1 MRKKI
6 IFIMMLFTFI
16 LPFFSYSAGD
26 PMMAYGYQV
35 TIWKYSG
42 TGSPQQ
48 VGKPILIYHPDLF
61 GDITIHK
68 DVEYPTSYS
77 ALMSKNWGM
86 SQIIDR
92 DADSTWA
99 DTNTGTSVD
108 GIFID
113 NLFGNPNNSGSNR
126 VVEDEFGNEFIVH
139 NQYFY
144 SYDHSDL
151 VCALEDKCHTAKSV
165 CVTKSSDPRD
175 SGRTGYQKYII
186 RYSTQYRIVTYKAS
200 DITNLGD
207 YYKTYSDSNLTE
219 SNVVA
224 GYLDNIIK
232 NKYFKDIQAV
242 KQYFGIDI
250 DYSEIDKYYISIE
263 PVQRVLDDIA
273 RLGKTFP
280 LTTITYIKQEE
291 TTWGT
296 SGSNSEFNKVWY
308 ATGEKCG
315 AYECNCRNKKICS
328 TVMAEDKASCLALGS
343 KYEWNNGEC
352 QQCSTKRTCQTCYS
366 GNIYNLDP
374 RYNGIKNIYE
384 IYGRYAD
391 GYSHIQT
398 SRSLGTSEIH
408 LKRAVDYCDN
418 TDNKH
423 CELENDNV
431 TCKKDAN
438 GNIIYQYYI
447 GPSLDKALVGTT
459 SNNYY
464 LLNGSCS
471 NGVTG
476 RKELGIKHYYLQ
488 DLISCKNTCES
499 YISNKSSD
507 EYLKCAENYC
517 DAEVDFNLKGN
528 ARLRKKGCIISCG
541 YTYGKS
547 PTDGSSNGLDRESI
561 NSCSNSSPYNG
572 IEKANVIVKTTSQCS
587 IDNLTGDDLYKTNAI
602 ITTCVGDQITDF
614 DGDDTN
620 DTIFDHRTYINVACK
635 ETSGFGFADLTNKKL
650 VAGEGID
657 YYAKL
662 DGEKECTVYFNLEQW
677 KFDYATI
684 SSKDPDRRKRL
695 LYIYDIY
702 NNALND
708 SYDRTKSP
716 YYDADFLAQND
727 GEVEWSIYEYDKNKV
742 TVLSRV
748 REIVNNVVKISEEY
762 KLIENSEDD
771 SVNATIVGKES
782 ITQIYNMNIQY
793 MPINRYVQISKKEVY
808 YMFDKYCVSNDGKA
822 TVYKAPDNGVCY
834 VSNGEDVIGRNVYY
848 TDLNATRNKDFNDNI
863 KNQGLGHAVMTDVSI
878 GREVKDESI
887 YYEDGESCEYK
898 IDDTALGCTIIITSE
913 EGTEMHGNDIYVKGG
928 VTATLKANEKL
939 GVEDE
944 IENIGLTTGTTA
956 IANGNKEIEIN
967 ISDQKNG
974 VEEIY
979 ITGIVESKKGQSAI
993 CKKKIY
999 IIDPSDSCG
1008 VSCSVTRDNNDRLL
1022 YEIKSTGKQQPKQYL
1037 TALSTNMNFVVV
1049 LPTIGDNR
1057 YLVRLNK
1064 EVGNSDDGKGNII
1077 YDDTIVYGK
1086 VEGTM
1091 VTTGEKC
1098 YNVCWSDV
1106 PELPNCSESINPA
1119 DTGEVKN
1126 YCVKY
1131 WDSDINNYDN
1141 VDECINQ
1148 CSKARMCAENNRD
1161 IAEVTDTCTNNYL
1174 EWGFSSASS
1183 CVNYCYYCPEC
1194 SNDYL
1199 YRTVNNY
1206 NPFPYSSDS
1215 NTLGFNYPTGE
1226 RIIPSNWVGKTEYIK
1241 QDDKD
1246 TSSVT
1251 GVNKNQKQE
1260 YVIELTPSVIKQ
1272 IRQDTESY
1280 NNASA
1285 GNDAYLDYVYMEGVD
1300 TTKRYYSKFI
1310 NETFRS
1316 SFTVIDGEQVR

>member
-1 MRKKI
+1 MKKI
-6 IFIMMLFTFI
+6 IVFIIATLVFI
-16 LPFFSYSAGD
+16 LPFFSYAAGD
-26 PMMAYGYQV
+26 VMTAHGYQI

-42 TGSPQQ
+42 TGTPQQ

-61 GDITIHK
+61 GDITIHE
-68 DVEYPTSYS
+68 VAEIPTSYS

-86 SQIIDR
+86 SQIIDKENDWSQSPVYDSLGNI
-92 DADSTWA
+92 DASGVI
-99 DTNTGTSVD
+99 NGEM
-108 GIFID
+108 FI
-113 NLFGNPNNSGSNR
+113 NPNVGGHDKTY
-126 VVEDEFGNEFIVH
+126 VDEYGNEITLED
-139 NQYFY
+139 QYFY
-144 SYDHSDL
+144 GVVDDGKNCSIVNFDHVS
-151 VCALEDKCHTAKSV
+151 ESV
-165 CVTKSSDPRD
+165 KNNNL
-175 SGRTGYQKYII
+175 SGTVGHIDVVWKYQSKDRKI
-186 RYSTQYRIVTYKAS
+186 TYKAS
-200 DITNLGD
+200 DITNLRD
-207 YYKTYSDSNLTE
+207 YYKIYSDSSLTE

-263 PVQRVLDDIA
+263 PVQRVFDGIA
-273 RLGKTFP
+273 RYTDSYLM
-280 LTTITYIKQEE
+280 TTIIYKKQWSEGKGYWTEKTEWRESETVHPDSMNCLCKKKCISMDGMSQYDCAKEGGTYD
-291 TTWGT
+291 
-296 SGSNSEFNKVWY
+296 S
-308 ATGEKCG
+308 
-315 AYECNCRNKKICS
+315 
-328 TVMAEDKASCLALGS
+328 
-343 KYEWNNGEC
+343 
-352 QQCSTKRTCQTCYS
+352 STKTCKVCTQKKNCACGDSYTTYS
-366 GNIYNLDP
+366 YSLGPLYCGVWH
-374 RYNGIKNIYE
+374 YHY
-384 IYGRYAD
+384 IYGKKAE

-431 TCKKDAN
+431 TCKKDSN

-459 SNNYY
+459 SSNYY
-464 LLNGSCS
+464 LLNGNCS
-471 NGVTG
+471 SGTSG

-499 YISNKSSD
+499 YISDKSSD

-602 ITTCVGDQITDF
+602 ITSCIGDQITDF

-635 ETSGFGFADLTNKKL
+635 ETSNFGFTDLTNKKL

-662 DGEKECTVYFNLEQW
+662 TGEKECTVYFNLEQW

-695 LYIYDIY
+695 LYIYEVY

-708 SYDRTKSP
+708 NYDRTKSS

-727 GEVEWSIYEYDKNKV
+727 GEVEWSIYEYDKSKV
-742 TVLSRV
+742 TILSKV
-748 REIVNNVVKISEEY
+748 REIVNNIVKISDEY
-762 KLIENSEDD
+762 KLVEASEDD

-782 ITQIYNMNIQY
+782 ITQVYSLNIKY
-793 MPINRYVQISKKEVY
+793 MPVNRYIQTSKKEVY
-808 YMFDKYCVSNDGKA
+808 YMFDKYCISSDGKA

-834 VSNGEDVIGRNVYY
+834 ISNGEEVIGRNVYY
-848 TDLNATRNKDFNDNI
+848 TDLNATRNVDFSDSI
-863 KNQGLGHAVMTDVSI
+863 KSQGLGHAVMTDVTI
-878 GREVKDESI
+878 GREVKGESI

-898 IDDTALGCTIIITSE
+898 IDDTSLGCTIIITSE
-913 EGTEMHGNDIYVKGG
+913 DGTEMHGNDIYVNGG
-928 VTATLKANEKL
+928 VTATIKINEKL
-939 GVEDE
+939 GIEDE
-944 IENIGLTTGTTA
+944 VENVGLITGTTA
-956 IANGNKEIEIN
+956 LANGNKEIQVN

-974 VEEIY
+974 IEGID
-979 ITGIVESKKGQSAI
+979 ITGIVESKQGQSAI
-993 CKKKIY
+993 CRKKIY
-999 IIDPSDSCG
+999 IIDPSESCG

-1064 EVGNSDDGKGNII
+1064 EVGNSDDGKGNTI

-1091 VTTGEKC
+1091 ATTGEKC
-1098 YNVCWSDV
+1098 YNICWSDV
-1106 PELPNCSESINPA
+1106 PELPNCTEVTNPA

-1126 YCVKY
+1126 YCIRY
-1131 WDSDINNYDN
+1131 WDSDINNYES

-1148 CSKARMCAENNRD
+1148 CSKARMCTENNRD
-1161 IAEVTDTCTNNYL
+1161 IDEVTQTCTNNYL
-1174 EWGFSSASS
+1174 EWGFNSASS
-1183 CVNYCYYCPEC
+1183 CINYCYYCPEC
-1194 SNDYL
+1194 TNDYL

-1226 RIIPSNWVGKTEYIK
+1226 RIIPSNWVGKTQYIK
-1241 QDDKD
+1241 QDDED

-1260 YVIELTPSVIKQ
+1260 YVIELTPTIIKQ

-1285 GNDAYLDYVYMEGVD
+1285 GNDAYLDYVYMDGVD

-1316 SFTVIDGEQVR
+1316 SFTVINGEQVR

>member
-1 MRKKI
+1 MRKII
-6 IFIMMLFTFI
+6 IFIIMLFTFI
-16 LPFFSYSAGD
+16 LPFFSYAAGD
-26 PMMAYGYQV
+26 PMTSYGYQV

-61 GDITIHK
+61 GDVFVHK
-68 DVEYPTSYS
+68 SVEIPSSYG

-86 SQIIDR
+86 SQIIDK
-92 DADSTWA
+92 DEDSTWA
-99 DTNTGTSVD
+99 DTNTGSSVD

-126 VVEDEFGNEFIVH
+126 VVEDEYGNEYIVN

-144 SYDHSDL
+144 SVDHSDENYQL
-151 VCALEDKCHTAKSV
+151 AQSV
-165 CVTKSSDPRD
+165 CGENNRTAGSS
-175 SGRTGYQKYII
+175 GYAKFII
-186 RYSTQYRIVTYKAS
+186 RYSSKDRKITYKAS
-200 DITNLGD
+200 DITNLND
-207 YYKTYSDSNLTE
+207 YYKIYSDSNLTDY
-219 SNVVA
+219 NVKEKN
-224 GYLDNIIK
+224 YLNDIIK

-250 DYSEIDKYYISIE
+250 NYSEIDKYYVSVE
-263 PVQRVLDDIA
+263 PVQRVLDGIA
-273 RLGKTFP
+273 RYTGSYLMN
-280 LTTITYIKQEE
+280 TITYIKQEQMTW
-291 TTWGT
+291 TTGSWKKSSEPNCGAFT
-296 SGSNSEFNKVWY
+296 CNCYDVVSCSYHSGYTRKSCEAADGQYY
-308 ATGEKCG
+308 ASTKKCKLCSTEEKCR
-315 AYECNCRNKKICS
+315 ACDY
-328 TVMAEDKASCLALGS
+328 TYTLPPQYV
-343 KYEWNNGEC
+343 
-352 QQCSTKRTCQTCYS
+352 
-366 GNIYNLDP
+366 
-374 RYNGIKNIYE
+374 GIKNIYQ
-384 IYGRYAD
+384 IYGRYAE

-398 SRSLGTSEIH
+398 SRSLGSGEVYLT
-408 LKRAVDYCDN
+408 RAVDYCNND
-418 TDNKH
+418 DNKH

-561 NSCSNSSPYNG
+561 NSCSNSSPYNE

-944 IENIGLTTGTTA
+944 IENLDDVDDIDN
-956 IANGNKEIEIN
+956 INSSEKIN
-967 ISDQKNG
+967 INTASKDMLQNLD
-974 VEEIY
+974 
-979 ITGIVESKKGQSAI
+979 GI
-993 CKKKIY
+993 
-999 IIDPSDSCG
+999 
-1008 VSCSVTRDNNDRLL
+1008 
-1022 YEIKSTGKQQPKQYL
+1022 
-1037 TALSTNMNFVVV
+1037 
-1049 LPTIGDNR
+1049 
-1057 YLVRLNK
+1057 
-1064 EVGNSDDGKGNII
+1064 
-1077 YDDTIVYGK
+1077 
-1086 VEGTM
+1086 
-1091 VTTGEKC
+1091 GEKTAEKIIE
-1098 YNVCWSDV
+1098 YRKNNKFQKIEDIMEVSG
-1106 PELPNCSESINPA
+1106 I
-1119 DTGEVKN
+1119 GEAKFEAIKD
-1126 YCVKY
+1126 YICV
-1131 WDSDINNYDN
+1131 D
-1141 VDECINQ
+1141 
-1148 CSKARMCAENNRD
+1148 
-1161 IAEVTDTCTNNYL
+1161 
-1174 EWGFSSASS
+1174 
-1183 CVNYCYYCPEC
+1183 
-1194 SNDYL
+1194 
-1199 YRTVNNY
+1199 
-1206 NPFPYSSDS
+1206 
-1215 NTLGFNYPTGE
+1215 
-1226 RIIPSNWVGKTEYIK
+1226 
-1241 QDDKD
+1241 
-1246 TSSVT
+1246 
-1251 GVNKNQKQE
+1251 
-1260 YVIELTPSVIKQ
+1260 
-1272 IRQDTESY
+1272 
-1280 NNASA
+1280 
-1285 GNDAYLDYVYMEGVD
+1285 
-1300 TTKRYYSKFI
+1300 
-1310 NETFRS
+1310 
-1316 SFTVIDGEQVR
+1316 

>member
-1 MRKKI
+1 MRKVI
-6 IFIMMLFTFI
+6 IFVIMIFIFI
-16 LPFFSYSAGD
+16 LPFFSYAAGD
-26 PMMAYGYQV
+26 PMTAYGYQV

-61 GDITIHK
+61 GDVFVNK
-68 DVEYPTSYS
+68 SVEIPSSYG

-86 SQIIDR
+86 SQIIDK
-92 DADSTWA
+92 DADSTWT
-99 DTNTGTSVD
+99 DTNTGSSVD

-126 VVEDEFGNEFIVH
+126 VVEDEYGNEYIVN

-144 SYDHSDL
+144 SVDHSDENSKS
-151 VCALEDKCHTAKSV
+151 AQSV
-165 CVTKSSDPRD
+165 CGKNNRTAGSS
-175 SGRTGYQKYII
+175 GYAKFII
-186 RYSTQYRIVTYKAS
+186 RYSSKDRKITYKAS
-200 DITNLGD
+200 DITNLND
-207 YYKTYSDSNLTE
+207 YYKIYSDSNLTDY
-219 SNVVA
+219 NVKEKN
-224 GYLDNIIK
+224 YLNDIIK

-250 DYSEIDKYYISIE
+250 NYSEIDKYYVSVE
-263 PVQRVLDDIA
+263 PVQRVLDGIA
-273 RLGKTFP
+273 RYTRSYLMN
-280 LTTITYIKQEE
+280 TITYIKQEQMTW
-291 TTWGT
+291 TTGSWEESSEPNCGNT
-296 SGSNSEFNKVWY
+296 FACNCHDVVSCSYHSGYTRKSCEAADGQYY
-308 ATGEKCG
+308 ASTKKCKLCSTEEKC
-315 AYECNCRNKKICS
+315 
-328 TVMAEDKASCLALGS
+328 D
-343 KYEWNNGEC
+343 
-352 QQCSTKRTCQTCYS
+352 TCFSDYTYTLPEQY
-366 GNIYNLDP
+366 I
-374 RYNGIKNIYE
+374 GIKNIYQ
-384 IYGRYAD
+384 IYGRYAE

-398 SRSLGTSEIH
+398 SRSLGSGEVYLT
-408 LKRAVDYCDN
+408 RAVDYCNND
-418 TDNKH
+418 DNKH

-793 MPINRYVQISKKEVY
+793 MPINRYVQVSKKEVY

-822 TVYKAPDNGVCY
+822 TVYKTPDNGVCY

-1161 IAEVTDTCTNNYL
+1161 IAEVTDTCTNNYV
-1174 EWGFSSASS
+1174 EWGFNSASS

>member
-1 MRKKI
+1 MRKII
-6 IFIMMLFTFI
+6 IFIIMLFTFI
-16 LPFFSYSAGD
+16 LPFFSYAAGD
-26 PMMAYGYQV
+26 PMTAYGYQV

-61 GDITIHK
+61 GDVFVNK
-68 DVEYPTSYS
+68 SVEIPSSYG

-86 SQIIDR
+86 SQIIDK
-92 DADSTWA
+92 DADSTWT
-99 DTNTGTSVD
+99 DTNTGSSVD

-126 VVEDEFGNEFIVH
+126 VVEDEYGNEYIVN

-144 SYDHSDL
+144 SVDHSDENYQS
-151 VCALEDKCHTAKSV
+151 AQSV
-165 CVTKSSDPRD
+165 CGENNKTAGSS
-175 SGRTGYQKYII
+175 GYAKFII
-186 RYSTQYRIVTYKAS
+186 RYSSKDRKITYKAS
-200 DITNLGD
+200 DITNLND
-207 YYKTYSDSNLTE
+207 YYKIYSDSNLTDY
-219 SNVVA
+219 NVKEKN
-224 GYLDNIIK
+224 YLNDIIK

-250 DYSEIDKYYISIE
+250 NYSEIDKYYVSVE
-263 PVQRVLDDIA
+263 PVQRVLDGIA
-273 RLGKTFP
+273 RYTRSYLMN
-280 LTTITYIKQEE
+280 TITYIKQEQMTW
-291 TTWGT
+291 TTGSWEESSEPNCGNT
-296 SGSNSEFNKVWY
+296 FACNCHDVVSCSYHSGYTRKSCEAADGQYY
-308 ATGEKCG
+308 ASTKKCKLCSTEEKC
-315 AYECNCRNKKICS
+315 
-328 TVMAEDKASCLALGS
+328 D
-343 KYEWNNGEC
+343 
-352 QQCSTKRTCQTCYS
+352 TCFSDYTYTLPPQY
-366 GNIYNLDP
+366 I
-374 RYNGIKNIYE
+374 GIKNIYQ
-384 IYGRYAD
+384 IYGRYAE

-398 SRSLGTSEIH
+398 SRSLGSGEVYLT
-408 LKRAVDYCDN
+408 RAVDYCNND
-418 TDNKH
+418 DNKH

-727 GEVEWSIYEYDKNKV
+727 GEVEWSIYEYDKSKV

-999 IIDPSDSCG
+999 IVDPSDSCG

>member
-1 MRKKI
+1 MRKVI
-6 IFIMMLFTFI
+6 IFVIMIFIFI
-16 LPFFSYSAGD
+16 LPFFSYAAGD
-26 PMMAYGYQV
+26 PMTAYGYQV

-42 TGSPQQ
+42 TGTPQQ

-61 GDITIHK
+61 GDVFVHRS
-68 DVEYPTSYS
+68 VEIPSSYS
-77 ALMSKNWGM
+77 SLMSKNWGM
-86 SQIIDR
+86 SQIIDAKN
-92 DADSTWA
+92 DWSASPSYDSLGNV
-99 DTNTGTSVD
+99 DTSNVINGEM
-108 GIFID
+108 FK
-113 NLFGNPNNSGSNR
+113 NPNINGHDKT
-126 VVEDEFGNEFIVH
+126 VVDEYGNEFKLED
-139 NQYFY
+139 QYFY
-144 SYDHSDL
+144 
-151 VCALEDKCHTAKSV
+151 TAV
-165 CVTKSSDPRD
+165 DG
-175 SGRTGYQKYII
+175 GRTCNIVKFNDVSESVKNSNLSGTVGHIDIEWKYQSKDRKI
-186 RYSTQYRIVTYKAS
+186 TYKAS

-207 YYKTYSDSNLTE
+207 YYKIYSDSNLTE
-219 SNVVA
+219 YNINNNN
-224 GYLDNIIK
+224 YLDSIIK
-232 NKYFKDIQAV
+232 NKYFKDIQSV

-250 DYSEIDKYYISIE
+250 NYSEIDKYYISVE

-273 RLGKTFP
+273 RYTGSYLMNTIIYKSQWEEGLGYWTAASKWTKVYHP
-280 LTTITYIKQEE
+280 DTMDCSC
-291 TTWGT
+291 GT
-296 SGSNSEFNKVWY
+296 
-308 ATGEKCG
+308 KCG
-315 AYECNCRNKKICS
+315 NYSGYTSKSCEASGGTYNSSTKKCRICS
-328 TVMAEDKASCLALGS
+328 TSYSCACGNEYTSYSLGPL
-343 KYEWNNGEC
+343 YCGVWH
-352 QQCSTKRTCQTCYS
+352 YH
-366 GNIYNLDP
+366 Y
-374 RYNGIKNIYE
+374 
-384 IYGRYAD
+384 IYGKYAE

-398 SRSLGTSEIH
+398 SRSLGSGEVYLT
-408 LKRAVDYCDN
+408 RAVDYCSND
-418 TDNKH
+418 DNKH

-464 LLNGSCS
+464 LLNGDCS
-471 NGVTG
+471 NGVNG

-499 YISNKSSD
+499 YISDKSSD

-587 IDNLTGDDLYKTNAI
+587 IDNLTGDDLYKTSAI
-602 ITTCVGDQITDF
+602 ITTCIGDQVTDF

-635 ETSGFGFADLTNKKL
+635 ETSGFGFTDLTNKRL

-662 DGEKECTVYFNLEQW
+662 NGEKECTVYFNLEQW

-695 LYIYDIY
+695 LYIYDVY

-716 YYDADFLAQND
+716 YYDPDFLDQNA
-727 GEVEWSIYEYDKNKV
+727 GEVEWTIYEYDKSKV

-748 REIVNNVVKISEEY
+748 REIVNNVVKMSSEY
-762 KLIENSEDD
+762 NLVENSEDD

-793 MPINRYVQISKKEVY
+793 MPVNRYMQTSNKKVY
-808 YMFDKYCVSNDGKA
+808 YTFDKYCISNDGKA
-822 TVYKAPDNGVCY
+822 TIYKSPENGVCY
-834 VSNGEDVIGRNVYY
+834 ISNGEEVIGRNVYY
-848 TDLNATRNKDFNDNI
+848 TDLNATRNEDFSDNI
-863 KNQGLGHAVMTDVSI
+863 KKQGLGHAIFTDVNI
-878 GREVKDESI
+878 GKEVKEENT

-898 IDDTALGCTIIITSE
+898 IDDASLGCSIIIAAE
-913 EGTEMHGNDIYVKGG
+913 DGTEMHGNSIYVNGG
-928 VTATLKANEKL
+928 VTATIKINEKL
-939 GVEDE
+939 GADDE
-944 IENIGLTTGTTA
+944 VQSFGITTGT
-956 IANGNKEIEIN
+956 IPNANGNKTISVN

-974 VEEIY
+974 VESID
-979 ITGIVESKKGQSAI
+979 ITGVVESRNGRTTT
-993 CKKKIY
+993 CKRKIY
-999 IIDPSDSCG
+999 IIDPSDYCG
-1008 VSCSVTRDNNDRLL
+1008 VSCSVEKDANDMLL
-1022 YEIKSTGKQQPKQYL
+1022 YEIRSTGRQTPKQYL

-1064 EVGNSDDGKGNII
+1064 ETGNNVDGKGNVI

-1091 VTTGEKC
+1091 VNSGEKC

-1106 PELPNCSESINPA
+1106 PELPNCIENTTPA
-1119 DTGEVKN
+1119 DTGEIKN
-1126 YCVKY
+1126 HCIKY
-1131 WDSDINNYDN
+1131 WDSDINDYTS
-1141 VDECINQ
+1141 VDDCITQ
-1148 CSKARMCAENNRD
+1148 CSNARMCTENRRD
-1161 IAEVTDTCTNNYL
+1161 IKEVTDTCTNNYV
-1174 EWGFSSASS
+1174 EWGFSSASN

-1194 SNDYL
+1194 SNDYI
-1199 YRTVNNY
+1199 YRPVNNY

-1246 TSSVT
+1246 SSSVT
-1251 GVNKNQKQE
+1251 GINSNQKQE
-1260 YVIELTPSVIKQ
+1260 YVIELTPAVIKQ
-1272 IRQDTESY
+1272 IRQDTENY

-1285 GNDAYLDYVYMEGVD
+1285 GNDAYLDYVYMDGVD

-1316 SFTVIDGEQVR
+1316 NFTVINGEQIK

>member
-1 MRKKI
+1 MRKII
-6 IFIMMLFTFI
+6 IFIMMLFIFI
-16 LPFFSYSAGD
+16 LPFFSYAAGD
-26 PMMAYGYQV
+26 PMTAYGYQV

-61 GDITIHK
+61 GDVFVHK
-68 DVEYPTSYS
+68 SVEIPSSYG

-86 SQIIDR
+86 SQIIDK
-92 DADSTWA
+92 DADSTWT
-99 DTNTGTSVD
+99 DTNTGSSVD

-126 VVEDEFGNEFIVH
+126 VVEDEYGNEYIVN

-144 SYDHSDL
+144 SVDHSDENYQL
-151 VCALEDKCHTAKSV
+151 AQSV
-165 CVTKSSDPRD
+165 CGENNRTAGSS
-175 SGRTGYQKYII
+175 GYAKFII
-186 RYSTQYRIVTYKAS
+186 RYSSKDRKITYKAS
-200 DITNLGD
+200 DITNLND
-207 YYKTYSDSNLTE
+207 YYKIYSDSNLTDY
-219 SNVVA
+219 NVKEKN
-224 GYLDNIIK
+224 YLNDIIK

-250 DYSEIDKYYISIE
+250 NYSEIDKYYVSVE
-263 PVQRVLDDIA
+263 PVQRVLDGIA
-273 RLGKTFP
+273 RYTGSYLMN
-280 LTTITYIKQEE
+280 TITYIKQEQMTW
-291 TTWGT
+291 TTGSWKKSSEPNCGAFT
-296 SGSNSEFNKVWY
+296 CNCYDVVSCSYHSGYTRKSCEAADGQYY
-308 ATGEKCG
+308 ASTKKCKLCSTEEKCR
-315 AYECNCRNKKICS
+315 ACDY
-328 TVMAEDKASCLALGS
+328 TYTLPPQYV
-343 KYEWNNGEC
+343 
-352 QQCSTKRTCQTCYS
+352 
-366 GNIYNLDP
+366 
-374 RYNGIKNIYE
+374 GIKNIYQ
-384 IYGRYAD
+384 IYGRYAE

-398 SRSLGTSEIH
+398 SRSLGSGEVYLT
-408 LKRAVDYCDN
+408 RAVDYCNND
-418 TDNKH
+418 DNKH

-1161 IAEVTDTCTNNYL
+1161 IAEVTDTCTNNYV
-1174 EWGFSSASS
+1174 EWGFNSASS

>member
-1 MRKKI
+1 MRKII
-6 IFIMMLFTFI
+6 IFIMMLFIFI
-16 LPFFSYSAGD
+16 LPFFSYAAGD
-26 PMMAYGYQV
+26 PMTAYGYQV

-61 GDITIHK
+61 GDVFVHK
-68 DVEYPTSYS
+68 SVEIPSSYG

-86 SQIIDR
+86 SQIIDK
-92 DADSTWA
+92 DADSTWT
-99 DTNTGTSVD
+99 DTNTGSSVD

-126 VVEDEFGNEFIVH
+126 VVEDEYGNEYIVN

-144 SYDHSDL
+144 SVDHSDENYQL
-151 VCALEDKCHTAKSV
+151 AQSV
-165 CVTKSSDPRD
+165 CGENNRTAGSS
-175 SGRTGYQKYII
+175 GYAKFII
-186 RYSTQYRIVTYKAS
+186 RYSSKDRKITYKAS
-200 DITNLGD
+200 DITNLND
-207 YYKTYSDSNLTE
+207 YYKIYSDSNLTDY
-219 SNVVA
+219 NVKEKN
-224 GYLDNIIK
+224 YLNDIIK

-250 DYSEIDKYYISIE
+250 NYSEIDKYYVSVE
-263 PVQRVLDDIA
+263 PVQRVLDGIA
-273 RLGKTFP
+273 RYTGSYLMN
-280 LTTITYIKQEE
+280 TITYIKQEQMTW
-291 TTWGT
+291 TTGSWKKSSEPNCGAFT
-296 SGSNSEFNKVWY
+296 CNCYDVVSCSYHSGYTRKSCEAADGQYY
-308 ATGEKCG
+308 ASTKKCKLCSTEEKCR
-315 AYECNCRNKKICS
+315 ACDY
-328 TVMAEDKASCLALGS
+328 TYTLPPQYV
-343 KYEWNNGEC
+343 
-352 QQCSTKRTCQTCYS
+352 
-366 GNIYNLDP
+366 
-374 RYNGIKNIYE
+374 GIKNIYQ
-384 IYGRYAD
+384 IYGRYAE

-398 SRSLGTSEIH
+398 SRSLGSGEVYLT
-408 LKRAVDYCDN
+408 RAVDYCNND
-418 TDNKH
+418 DNKH

-727 GEVEWSIYEYDKNKV
+727 GEVEWSIYEYDKSKV

-863 KNQGLGHAVMTDVSI
+863 KNQGLGHAVMTDVTI

-913 EGTEMHGNDIYVKGG
+913 DGTEMHGNDIYVKGG

-993 CKKKIY
+993 CKKKVY

-1174 EWGFSSASS
+1174 EWGFSSASN